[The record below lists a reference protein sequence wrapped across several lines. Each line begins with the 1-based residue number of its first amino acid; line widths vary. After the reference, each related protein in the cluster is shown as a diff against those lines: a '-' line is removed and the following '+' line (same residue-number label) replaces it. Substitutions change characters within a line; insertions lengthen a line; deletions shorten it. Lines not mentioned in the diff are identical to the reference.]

1 MTTPSASPAAETRPS
16 GMKGPESPPDS
27 NKQRGSQLFTHVGIL
42 WLLTAVMLV
51 VALGAMLV
59 ISSVYRQTASD
70 MFSQLG
76 MSRILQA
83 ISDVGTDLDTSLQ
96 TMRKTMDY
104 VESGISQEQFDGASF
119 AVQMRGVVELGDSI
133 AGIELFTPQGTL
145 VMGMPH
151 SSLKPTARV
160 LGSEWFERALAADLG
175 ETVFSSPHV
184 QNLFEGTNKQVVSIS
199 RRVVYREAGDIKLG
213 ILVLD
218 LWLHP
223 IAVMCQK
230 SLPGSS
236 GYLSIVNARGEQI
249 YHPEKRLGNTISL
262 PGTNVDD
269 PTAGGT
275 VETRT
280 EPLLPNTL
288 NSKNQLVLSHPIT
301 MADWNLVALV
311 TEREIAENTESF
323 NRRMLGTLVI
333 VTAFV
338 FLVALVL
345 SYIVIKP
352 LLRMQETMHRVDSGM
367 EDIRLAE
374 TGLKEYAGLS
384 HSFNIML
391 ERIRTLMQET
401 MFRQEQLRLRELNA
415 LQEQINPHFLYN
427 TLDSI
432 IRMLEAK
439 RNTDAVSMIESLARL
454 FRLSLN
460 KGSPTLTVAQEI
472 EHVGHY
478 LNIQKVRY
486 RNRFAVAMSVEDSV
500 RDLRCPKLILQP
512 LAENAIR
519 HGIGESSGGRIVI
532 RASGDGDRI
541 VITVWDNG
549 NGFTPDRLKEI
560 RLMLAKDDP
569 LPEEESGGIGLHN
582 INRRL
587 HLLYGPPYGLDIQ
600 SEPEE
605 FTCITITFPAKDTE
619 QAEHAPGT
627 SA

>member
-1 MTTPSASPAAETRPS
+1 MTTPPENRVAANRRS
-16 GMKGPESPPDS
+16 SRVFS
-27 NKQRGSQLFTHVGIL
+27 HIGIL
-42 WLLTAVMLV
+42 WLLTAVMLS

-83 ISDVGTDLDTSLQ
+83 ISDVGTDLDNSLQ

-104 VESGISQEQFDGASF
+104 VESGISQDQFDGAGF
-119 AVQMRGVVELGDSI
+119 AAQMRGVVDLGDNI
-133 AGIELFTPQGTL
+133 AGIELFTPEGAL

-151 SSLKPTARV
+151 NTLKPTARV
-160 LGSEWFERALAADLG
+160 LGSEWFEGALAADLG

-199 RRVVYREAGDIKLG
+199 RRVVYREAGEIKLG

-223 IAVMCQK
+223 IATLCQK

-249 YHPEKRLGNTISL
+249 YHPEKRLGNTVPLSDTDGFDAL
-262 PGTNVDD
+262 
-269 PTAGGT
+269 AGGAAM
-275 VETRT
+275 
-280 EPLLPNTL
+280 PLAEGGDRGGL
-288 NSKNQLVLSHPIT
+288 NSRNQLVLSHPIT

-311 TEREIAENTESF
+311 TEREIAENTNAF
-323 NRRMLGTLVI
+323 NRRMVGTLVV
-333 VTAFV
+333 VTALV
-338 FLVALVL
+338 FLVALGL
-345 SYIVIKP
+345 SYIVTKP

-391 ERIRTLMQET
+391 ARIRTLMQET

-432 IRMLEAK
+432 IRMLESK
-439 RNTDAVSMIESLARL
+439 RSADAVSMIESLARL

-460 KGSPTLTVAQEI
+460 KGSPTLTVAQEM

-486 RNRFAVAMSVEDSV
+486 RNRFSVDLSVEDSV
-500 RDLRCPKLILQP
+500 RDLPCPKLILQP

-519 HGIGESSGGRIVI
+519 HGLGESSSGRIVI
-532 RASGDGDRI
+532 RAARAEDRI
-541 VITVWDNG
+541 IITVWDDG
-549 NGFTPDRLKEI
+549 NGFTPDRLKEV
-560 RLMLAKDDP
+560 RLMLEQDVP
-569 LPEEESGGIGLHN
+569 LSEEESGGIGLHN

-605 FTCITITFPAKDTE
+605 YTCITITIPAGNHAQNGT
-619 QAEHAPGT
+619 APGT
-627 SA
+627 PV